1 MAQVRQD
8 QQDEQL
14 VVFVLADEFYAL
26 DIAMVKEIIA
36 WEPVTR
42 VPRAEGFVEGLIN
55 LRGNV
60 IPVVDLRK
68 RFGLPQAEVGR
79 ETRGVVVEIGNLV
92 VGLVVDG
99 VTEVLRVPHT
109 QVETSAMVSGVE
121 TDFVRGV
128 AKTEKGLIL
137 LLDADR
143 MLTES
148 EQGALEAGAATAKA
162 VTDGAAVG
170 SQ

>member
-1 MAQVRQD
+1 MAQAD
-8 QQDEQL
+8 QNQHVEQL
-14 VVFVLADEFYAL
+14 VVFVLADELYAL

-42 VPRAEGFVEGLIN
+42 VPRVQGCVQGIIN

-68 RFGLPQAEVGR
+68 RFGLPEAEVGR
-79 ETRGVVVEIGNLV
+79 ETRVVVVEIGQLV

-99 VTEVLRVPHT
+99 VTEVLRVSPS
-109 QVETSAMVSGVE
+109 QVESSVLGAGTEVE
-121 TDFVRGV
+121 FVRGV
-128 AKTEKGLIL
+128 VKTDKGLIL

-143 MLTES
+143 LLS
-148 EQGALEAGAATAKA
+148 DKEQGVLKA
-162 VTDGAAVG
+162 SMASTQITDVAAVRG
-170 SQ
+170 